1 MVTIAD
7 MAASYLQVLES
18 QISML
23 ENQINQMKESFS
35 ADLSNA
41 ENNLETLKV
50 QHEEYTEAY
59 NNEKSSCCDEGGSCS
74 SEEGGDPVSTEPL
87 N

>member
-1 MVTIAD
+1 D

-18 QISML
+18 QISL
-23 ENQINQMKESFS
+23 IENQINQMKESFG

-41 ENNLETLKV
+41 ENNLETLKA

-59 NNEKSSCCDEGGSCS
+59 NDEKSSCCDTEDSCS
-74 SEEGGDPVSTEPL
+74 SSEGGDPVSTEPL